1 MLRGGERG
9 EYCQSDVEVLLQT
22 YDHTAY
28 FVLGAYGTPKSYRN
42 AERLEGAENVLT
54 RGRYS
59 SGSYKT
65 SDIEKRSLI
74 WSEDYLPV
82 KKYHV
87 NLSQMRPAEKEKCL
101 KANRKWGMSIKA
113 MYRDATNTDREAGI
127 QTDNVR
133 AIVVLTIRDPQRRGI
148 VYDRCM
154 AKLDA
159 HNFVHNGIVIRQHV
173 NVIGEE

>member
-1 MLRGGERG
+1 
-9 EYCQSDVEVLLQT
+9 
-22 YDHTAY
+22 
-28 FVLGAYGTPKSYRN
+28 
-42 AERLEGAENVLT
+42 
-54 RGRYS
+54 
-59 SGSYKT
+59 
-65 SDIEKRSLI
+65 
-74 WSEDYLPV
+74 
-82 KKYHV
+82 
-87 NLSQMRPAEKEKCL
+87 
-101 KANRKWGMSIKA
+101 MSIKA

-159 HNFVHNGIVIRQHV
+159 HNFVHNGIVVRQHV